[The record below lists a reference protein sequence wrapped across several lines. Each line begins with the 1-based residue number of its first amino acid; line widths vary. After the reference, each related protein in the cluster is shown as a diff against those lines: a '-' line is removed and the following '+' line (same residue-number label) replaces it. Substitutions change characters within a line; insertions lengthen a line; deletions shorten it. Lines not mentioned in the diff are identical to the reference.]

1 MYEILFALL
10 LIVTTIFLINN
21 NSRKDRQKKV
31 EQESIKIFLTLDELP
46 KDVKTWVDMFEIIKD
61 YWLINSMS
69 TLSENNLKHWS
80 DASYK
85 NRIESF
91 FKLSSMIGVKLLL
104 FLFFL
109 FLYQGIEFCCFVQ

>member
-21 NSRKDRQKKV
+21 NSRKDRQKKA

-91 FKLSSMIGVKLLL
+91 FKSDKSTDKHYLDLCLINKSKISSDEKS
-104 FLFFL
+104 
-109 FLYQGIEFCCFVQ
+109 